1 MPIESDAQGDLELAP
16 DDAESVA
23 GGKTTKAPKTQ
34 PQVPGQIPGSKPDE
48 PERSLEGVESHA

>member
-23 GGKTTKAPKTQ
+23 GGK
-34 PQVPGQIPGSKPDE
+34 
-48 PERSLEGVESHA
+48 RSLEGVESHA